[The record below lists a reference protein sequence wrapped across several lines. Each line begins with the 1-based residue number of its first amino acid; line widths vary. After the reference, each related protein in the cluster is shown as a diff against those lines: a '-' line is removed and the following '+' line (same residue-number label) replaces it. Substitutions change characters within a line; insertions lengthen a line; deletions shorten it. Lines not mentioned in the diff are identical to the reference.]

1 MLVIVHGVGLA
12 VTGWG
17 AGKGKG
23 VHGTV
28 RTLNIGW
35 RGDEGAITKMRD
47 RRVGPVRATWRIGR

>member
-28 RTLNIGW
+28 RTFEHRLAGRRRRDHENERQKSRSGS
-35 RGDEGAITKMRD
+35 GDLAD
-47 RRVGPVRATWRIGR
+47 R